1 MFTISLLCSR
11 DETLMAALRAR
22 QMRVTSV
29 DLERLHV
36 AHPPGS
42 KGPSA
47 FVVDIRDLKRLPKDL
62 AQVRR
67 QFPASGLVIVA
78 HTIDAADLLEA
89 MRMGVNEWVA
99 EPLNLDEL
107 VAALHRVAR
116 PAAPVQSGRVL
127 AVVGA
132 KGGVG
137 ATTVAVNLATSL
149 HRTAKQPTLLIDL
162 HMAHGDA
169 AVFLGAEPRFSVLDA
184 LENLQRMDE
193 TYLKSL
199 VTSTKAGI
207 DLLGSSSS
215 VTSSPFDAARVRTLI
230 EFAATAYQY
239 VVLDCPRTDA
249 TMLEALDSA
258 SQVVVLANQE
268 LPTIRSAGRIMAHLR
283 QRCGTERVKLAMS
296 RMDPNADFAQSDI
309 ERVLGGPV
317 KYVFPNDYR
326 ASSSAITRGEPLIL
340 QNHSR
345 LASSLEEVANDLS
358 GLPRKSKDI
367 NKAGLFGRLAG
378 RR

>member
-1 MFTISLLCSR
+1 MFTISVLCSR
-11 DETLMAALRAR
+11 DETLVAALRAR
-22 QMRVTSV
+22 QMRVSSV
-29 DLERLHV
+29 DLDRLHV

-47 FVVDIRDLKRLPKDL
+47 FVVDIRELRRLPKEI

-78 HTIDAADLLEA
+78 RTIDAGDLLEA

-107 VAALHRVAR
+107 IAAIQRVAR
-116 PAAPVQSGRVL
+116 PAAQTQNGLVL

-149 HRTAKQPTLLIDL
+149 QHAAKQPTLLIDL

-199 VTSTKAGI
+199 VTPTKAGI

-215 VTSSPFDAARVRTLI
+215 VATNPFDATRVRGLI
-230 EFAATAYQY
+230 EFAATAYRY

-268 LPTIRSAGRIMAHLR
+268 LTSIRSASRIMAHLR
-283 QRCGTERVKLAMS
+283 QRCGTDRVKLAMS
-296 RMDPNADFAQSDI
+296 RMDPNADIAQSDI

-326 ASSSAITRGEPLIL
+326 ASSTAITRGEPLIL

-345 LASSLEEVANDLS
+345 LASSLEEVAHDLG
-358 GLPRKSKDI
+358 GLPRKSKDGS
-367 NKAGLFGRLAG
+367 KAGLFGRLSA

>member
-1 MFTISLLCSR
+1 MFTVSLLCSR

-22 QMRVTSV
+22 QMRVASV
-29 DLERLHV
+29 DLERLST

-47 FVVDIRDLKRLPKDL
+47 FVVDIRDLRRLPKEI

-149 HRTAKQPTLLIDL
+149 HRTDKHPTLLIDL
-162 HMAHGDA
+162 HIAHGDA

-199 VTSTKAGI
+199 VTPTKAGI

-215 VTSSPFDAARVRTLI
+215 VAASPFDAARVRGLI
-230 EFAATAYQY
+230 EFAATAYRY

-258 SQVVVLANQE
+258 TQVIVLANQE
-268 LPTIRSAGRIMAHLR
+268 LTTIRSASRIMSHLR

-296 RMDPNADFAQSDI
+296 RMDPHADFAQSDI

-345 LASSLEEVANDLS
+345 LASSLEEVAHDLS
-358 GLPRKSKDI
+358 GLPRKAKDS
-367 NKAGLFGRLAG
+367 NKAGLFGRLAA